1 MIASAA
7 ASGGR
12 APARERPV
20 ADVPPAVRWL
30 LAAALVLQIGWHGWQ
45 PDPLARARPIAP
57 VSPAAALRIAALGDR
72 AAFARLLMLRLQ
84 AHDSQPGVSVPFM
97 DLDYGHV
104 AGWLDAIID
113 LDPRADAPLLAAAR
127 LYGSV
132 PDPERQRTMFELVYR
147 RFLEAPDRR
156 WPWLAHAAVMAKHRL
171 SDPVLALR
179 YARAV
184 TEHATGPHVPAWV
197 RDMSALIAA
206 DIGELESAR
215 IIIGGLLHSG
225 RVTDPHE
232 VRFLGARL
240 EEIEARASVPDIDG
254 GDGAG
259 RSAGREAGRGSAAGR
274 RRSAG

>member
-1 MIASAA
+1 MSVPALVR
-7 ASGGR
+7 GR
-12 APARERPV
+12 AARSRERPV
-20 ADVPPAVRWL
+20 AAVPPAVRWM
-30 LAAALVLQIGWHGWQ
+30 LAAALAFQIGWHAWQ
-45 PDPLARARPIAP
+45 PEPRAEVRSLPPIPPAP
-57 VSPAAALRIAALGDR
+57 ALRIAALGDR
-72 AAFARLLMLRLQ
+72 AAFARLLMLLLQ

-104 AGWLDAIID
+104 AGWLDAIIE
-113 LDPRADAPLLAAAR
+113 LDPRADSPLLAAAR

-132 PDPERQRTMFELVYR
+132 PDPERQRTMFELVHR
-147 RFLEAPDRR
+147 RFLEDPDRR

-225 RVTDPHE
+225 RVRDPRE

-240 EEIEARASVPDIDG
+240 AEIEARAS
-254 GDGAG
+254 GDPPADTS
-259 RSAGREAGRGSAAGR
+259 RPRG
-274 RRSAG
+274 